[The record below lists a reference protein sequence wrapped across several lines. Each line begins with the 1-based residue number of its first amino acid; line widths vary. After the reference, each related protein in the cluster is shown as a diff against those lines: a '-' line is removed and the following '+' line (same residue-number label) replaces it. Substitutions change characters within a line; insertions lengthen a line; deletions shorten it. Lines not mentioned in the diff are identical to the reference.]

1 MLDRARRRHRQL
13 RLLDLY
19 GSLLTDHQRRI
30 LHFAWELDW
39 SYGEIAQREGVSR
52 TAVYDVV
59 KRTTSNLD
67 DYKRKLGLDRAQRL
81 WVPDRA
87 PRPGA
92 QEADRAWQAQHSS
105 CAHRHTRA

>member
-1 MLDRARRRHRQL
+1 MLDSARRRHRQL

-67 DYKRKLGLDRAQRL
+67 EYERKLGLERAQR
-81 WVPDRA
+81 V
-87 PRPGA
+87 
-92 QEADRAWQAQHSS
+92 
-105 CAHRHTRA
+105 

>member
-39 SYGEIAQREGVSR
+39 SYGEIAEREGVSR

-59 KRTTSNLD
+59 RRTTSNLD
-67 DYKRKLGLDRAQRL
+67 DYEHKLGLMRTQR
-81 WVPDRA
+81 V
-87 PRPGA
+87 
-92 QEADRAWQAQHSS
+92 
-105 CAHRHTRA
+105 